1 MNGWVAKRFWSSV
14 DVVDTGDGFGVSLD
28 GRPVRTPSKLPL
40 ICPTAEMAEKIAGEW
55 SAVDEVIDP
64 AVMPW
69 TRSANSAIDK
79 VRTQRHEVERHLA
92 GYAATDLLCYRAEG
106 PQTLIDRQ
114 ALRWDPLIAW
124 ASDSFG
130 VTFNVTTGVMPVDQ
144 PEETIRHIGSVMLP
158 MSDFE
163 LTGFHDLVTLSGSFV
178 IALATLAG
186 RDSPEGLWNASR
198 VDEEFQIEQWGEDE
212 EASEHAKLRKL
223 AFLHAADFFN
233 HAKKTDSI
241 NGLRL

>member
-1 MNGWVAKRFWSSV
+1 MSGWVAKRFWTSAA
-14 DVVDTGDGFGVSLD
+14 VVEESDGFGVSLD
-28 GRPVRTPSKLPL
+28 GRPVRTPSKSLL

-79 VRTQRHEVERHLA
+79 VRTQRADVERHLA
-92 GYAATDLLCYRAEG
+92 GYAGTDLVCYRADG
-106 PQTLIDRQ
+106 PQALIDRQ
-114 ALRWDPLIAW
+114 AMRWDPLIAW
-124 ASDSFG
+124 ASDAFG
-130 VTFNVTTGVMPVDQ
+130 VTFNVTSGVMPVDQ
-144 PEETIRHIGSVMLP
+144 PKDTIHRIGRVMAP

-186 RDSPEGLWNASR
+186 RASPETLWEASR
-198 VDEEFQIEQWGEDE
+198 LDEVFQIEHWGQDE
-212 EASEHAKLRKL
+212 GAEEQAALRRL
-223 AFLHAADFFN
+223 AFLHASDFFN
-233 HAKKTDSI
+233 HAKKTGSI